1 MNFWEGLINLDLQFI
16 QKVPNCT
23 KIWKSTIGGGDE
35 KENNIIY
42 EKICCML
49 ASKSG
54 IPKACGIIIA
64 YSNFKIEMGRY
75 YYRFFVW
82 IT

>member
-1 MNFWEGLINLDLQFI
+1 LQFI

-35 KENNIIY
+35 KEINIIY
-42 EKICCML
+42 DKICYML

-54 IPKACGIIIA
+54 IPKAWM
-64 YSNFKIEMGRY
+64 EMGRY